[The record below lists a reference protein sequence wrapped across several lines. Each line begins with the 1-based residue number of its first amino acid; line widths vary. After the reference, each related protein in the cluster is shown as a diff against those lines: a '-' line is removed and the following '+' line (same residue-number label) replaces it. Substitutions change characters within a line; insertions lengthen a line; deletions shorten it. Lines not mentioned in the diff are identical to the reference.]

1 MQNKRPSEWRVSSNP
16 VLGEMLYGV
25 YRIRDLDEPDHP
37 VNREIIAYYYSRDK
51 AEWEARKLN
60 EEEKRK

>member
-16 VLGEMLYGV
+16 VAGEMLYGV
-25 YRIRDLDEPDHP
+25 YRIRDLDETDHSG
-37 VNREIIAYYYSRDK
+37 NREIIAYYHSRDK
-51 AEWEARKLN
+51 AVWEARKLN